1 VWLLVATTRGVQWVA
16 GCCAR
21 GAALAVRVGMRL
33 AHARALIHGAPVRLV
48 TYDPGRD
55 AHRLHALARW
65 ALRFCP
71 VVAVDPP
78 DGLLLDI
85 AGCARLYRGEKPHV
99 RAIADGLARLG
110 FTYRIVVAPTF
121 GGARAVARCAE
132 SGPVSIDADQLP
144 AALAPLPVTV
154 LRLSP
159 VICETLAEMG
169 VERIEQLRALPR
181 DALATRFGAEVA
193 VELDRALGHAEETIE
208 PIRPAVSFE
217 VVREFDG
224 PVVSS
229 EAIIAAVRQLLSEL
243 AAMLAA
249 RQLGARAVRVTLR
262 RVRAESVGLRCA
274 LTCPNHDEAH
284 WWTLLR
290 PRLERV
296 QLGYGVEEIQ
306 IRAARPT
313 RVRPTQLTLWPDV
326 GGESAGGLARALGT
340 WMDQVLDRWGAESVA
355 RIAPVAS
362 YVPERAFRVVPCGER
377 AANAQRASANQAPV
391 DGTSQP
397 VARPSRLLEVAEQ
410 VRVIAPAP
418 EGPPAWL
425 RWRGEEYAIVTG
437 VGPERITLPWWEG
450 GDAGARDYFQVQTEC
465 GRWLWV
471 FRNGV
476 SGAWYV
482 HGEWA

>member
-1 VWLLVATTRGVQWVA
+1 
-16 GCCAR
+16 
-21 GAALAVRVGMRL
+21 
-33 AHARALIHGAPVRLV
+33 
-48 TYDPGRD
+48 
-55 AHRLHALARW
+55 
-65 ALRFCP
+65 
-71 VVAVDPP
+71 
-78 DGLLLDI
+78 
-85 AGCARLYRGEKPHV
+85 
-99 RAIADGLARLG
+99 
-110 FTYRIVVAPTF
+110 
-121 GGARAVARCAE
+121 
-132 SGPVSIDADQLP
+132 
-144 AALAPLPVTV
+144 
-154 LRLSP
+154 
-159 VICETLAEMG
+159 MG

-193 VELDRALGHAEETIE
+193 VELDRTLGHAEETIE

-249 RQLGARAVRVTLR
+249 RQLGTRAVRVTLR

-355 RIAPVAS
+355 RIATVAS

-377 AANAQRASANQAPV
+377 SRECAARVGESGTGGWHESAGGAAFAFAGSCGAGAG
-391 DGTSQP
+391 DCAGTGGS
-397 VARPSRLLEVAEQ
+397 
-410 VRVIAPAP
+410 
-418 EGPPAWL
+418 
-425 RWRGEEYAIVTG
+425 TG
-437 VGPERITLPWWEG
+437 VVAVAG
-450 GDAGARDYFQVQTEC
+450 GGVRHRDRGRAGTHHPALVGG
-465 GRWLWV
+465 GRRGGAGL
-471 FRNGV
+471 FSGANGV
-476 SGAWYV
+476 RSLVMGFSQWSVGCVVRAWGV
-482 HGEWA
+482 GVRGRRRCWV